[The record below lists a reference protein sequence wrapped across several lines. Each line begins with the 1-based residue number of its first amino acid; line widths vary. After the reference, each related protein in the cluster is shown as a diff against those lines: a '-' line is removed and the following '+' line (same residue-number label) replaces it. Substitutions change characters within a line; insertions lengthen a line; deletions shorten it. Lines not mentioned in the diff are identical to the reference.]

1 MYYQHQHLRDTKSLH
16 CMDSSDR
23 VQDFTSAVMDVD
35 FSPTGKEFVAG
46 SYDRSVR
53 LFRYNGGHSHEV
65 YTTKRMQRVFATRFT
80 GDATYVV
87 TGSDDF
93 NMRIWKVRLNIAEI
107 CAVALHKTDHM
118 CARIGSLAPARCLQC
133 FSAAF
138 VGLV

>member
-1 MYYQHQHLRDTKSLH
+1 LSIRP
-16 CMDSSDR
+16 R
-23 VQDFTSAVMDVD
+23 AQDFTSAVMDVD

-80 GDATYVV
+80 GDATYVC

-93 NMRIWKVRLNIAEI
+93 NLRVWK
-107 CAVALHKTDHM
+107 
-118 CARIGSLAPARCLQC
+118 ARRPPCGRA
-133 FSAAF
+133 
-138 VGLV
+138 